1 MKTTHLLYSTLL
13 TTVFFTWS
21 CVKKIDP
28 NIRVTQTK
36 LVVEGGISTDTVAYK
51 VRLSYSGSFS
61 NSGSFSI
68 VTENQAQVSIID
80 NLGNAINLAGVGDG
94 YYTTTGNTYIGKVG
108 RSYQLKITLPNGEKY
123 ASVPENIVT
132 PVPIAGIDS
141 IANDRISS
149 PLNPTSVALYIR
161 VNDPSNTANFY
172 RWSGSGWF
180 PRKATGVPCGAFCI
194 KGEFCTQYREYNGFN
209 INSDAGIN
217 GNQLVKQEAFKSP
230 VYWYG
235 LHYVDIKQHNISREA
250 FLFWKKLQDQRTRTG
265 TTTDPLPSA
274 VEGNVYKVNN
284 PTELALG
291 YFEASSISHY
301 KAILKA
307 LSLTP
312 VFLSETSAFFIGSG
326 ECYLIYPN
334 AIDNGLIPPGWT
346 GAPEFSF

>member
-1 MKTTHLLYSTLL
+1 MKTKFLLHSTLL
-13 TTVFFTWS
+13 TTIFFTWS

-28 NIRVTQTK
+28 NIRVTKPK
-36 LVVEGGISTDTVAYK
+36 LVVEGGINTDTVAYK
-51 VRLSYSGSFS
+51 VRLSYSGDFS

-68 VTENQAQVSIID
+68 VTENQAQVSIVD
-80 NLGNAINLAGVGDG
+80 NLGNAINLAAVGDG

-108 RSYQLKITLPNGEKY
+108 RSYQLKISLPSGEKY
-123 ASVPENIVT
+123 ESVPENIVA

-141 IANDRISS
+141 IANDRTFSV
-149 PLNPTSVALYIR
+149 LNPTSVAVYIKT
-161 VNDPSNTANFY
+161 NDPANTTNFY

-194 KGEFCTQYREYNGFN
+194 RGEYCTQFKDYNAFT

-217 GNQLVKQEAFKSP
+217 GNQLIKQEAFKSP
-230 VYWYG
+230 IYWYG
-235 LHYVDIKQHNISREA
+235 LHYIDLKQHSISREA
-250 FLFWKKLQDQRTRTG
+250 FLFWKKLQDQRIRTG

-301 KAILKA
+301 KAILRA
-307 LSLTP
+307 ISLSP
-312 VFLSETSAFFIGSG
+312 VFLSETATLFIGSG
-326 ECYLIYPN
+326 DCYLIYPN
-334 AIDNGLIPPGWT
+334 AIDNGLIPLGWT